1 MKKSPLYTRTGDTGT
16 TSLIGGQRTPKNSPR
31 VEAYGTVDELNAL
44 IGLLQSHLSTLLHKQ
59 PDTSAEQPSSELPTQ
74 AEQPTT
80 EQVSNLAKQPTP
92 IQPEDS
98 ALTDAARTLADETT
112 QTLLGISNTLFNIG
126 AALATPDGSDLPT
139 ADTDRIRLPQA
150 IDRLE
155 NRIDRLDSQVPPLRS
170 FILPG
175 GNPTAALAHV
185 ARTVCR
191 RAERTILT
199 AIDAGAT
206 ISPDILT
213 YINRLSDYLFI
224 LARHIN
230 HTTSTPEL
238 PWQPS

>member
-1 MKKSPLYTRTGDTGT
+1 MKKSPLYTRTGDTGS
-16 TSLIGGQRTPKNSPR
+16 TSLIGGQRAPKNSPR

-44 IGLLQSHLSTLLHKQ
+44 IGLLQARLATLLPEQPESELSTKHTKATT
-59 PDTSAEQPSSELPTQ
+59 PTNEQTSSEL
-74 AEQPTT
+74 
-80 EQVSNLAKQPTP
+80 LA
-92 IQPEDS
+92 
-98 ALTDAARTLADETT
+98 DAARTLTEETAE
-112 QTLLGISNTLFNIG
+112 TLLGINNTLFNIG

-139 ADTDRIRLPQA
+139 ADTDRIHLPQS

-155 NRIDRLDSQVPPLRS
+155 KRIDLLDSQVPTLHS

-206 ISPDILT
+206 VSPDILT

-238 PWQPS
+238 QWQPS

>member
-44 IGLLQSHLSTLLHKQ
+44 IGLLQSHLTTLL
-59 PDTSAEQPSSELPTQ
+59 PTS
-74 AEQPTT
+74 QPTT
-80 EQVSNLAKQPTP
+80 ELPTSQPQATP
-92 IQPEDS
+92 PTTEQIPNHARQPNTE
-98 ALTDAARTLADETT
+98 LTDAARTLADETT

>member
-16 TSLIGGQRTPKNSPR
+16 TSLIGGQRAPKNSPR

-44 IGLLQSHLSTLLHKQ
+44 IGLLQSHLTTLLPKQ
-59 PDTSAEQPSSELPTQ
+59 PDTES
-74 AEQPTT
+74 
-80 EQVSNLAKQPTP
+80 LA
-92 IQPEDS
+92 
-98 ALTDAARTLADETT
+98 DAARTLAEETAE
-112 QTLLGISNTLFNIG
+112 TLLGINNTLFNIG

-155 NRIDRLDSQVPPLRS
+155 NRIDLLDSQVPALRS

-206 ISPDILT
+206 VSPDILT

>member
-16 TSLIGGQRTPKNSPR
+16 TSLIGGQRAPKNSPR

-44 IGLLQSHLSTLLHKQ
+44 IGLLQSHLTTLLPKQ
-59 PDTSAEQPSSELPTQ
+59 PAPPTK
-74 AEQPTT
+74 QPTT
-80 EQVSNLAKQPTP
+80 ELSTPTELPTAELPTPTKQPTT

-98 ALTDAARTLADETT
+98 ELADAARTLAEETAE
-112 QTLLGISNTLFNIG
+112 TLLGINNTLFNIG

-155 NRIDRLDSQVPPLRS
+155 NRIDLLDSQVPPLRS

-206 ISPDILT
+206 ISPDILI

>member
-1 MKKSPLYTRTGDTGT
+1 MKKSPLYTRTGDTGI
-16 TSLIGGQRTPKNSPR
+16 TSLIGGQRAPKNSPR

-44 IGLLQSHLSTLLHKQ
+44 IGLLQSHLSTL
-59 PDTSAEQPSSELPTQ
+59 

-80 EQVSNLAKQPTP
+80 ET
-92 IQPEDS
+92 
-98 ALTDAARTLADETT
+98 LTDAARTLAEETT
-112 QTLLGISNTLFNIG
+112 ETLLGINNTLFNIG
-126 AALATPDGSDLPT
+126 AALATPDGSNLPT

-150 IDRLE
+150 IELLE
-155 NRIDRLDSQVPPLRS
+155 NRIDLLDSQVPPLRS

-199 AIDAGAT
+199 AVDAGAT

-230 HTTSTPEL
+230 HTSSTPEL

>member
-1 MKKSPLYTRTGDTGT
+1 MKKSPLYTRTGDTGS
-16 TSLIGGQRTPKNSPR
+16 TSLIGGQRAPKNSPR

-44 IGLLQSHLSTLLHKQ
+44 IGLLQARLATLL
-59 PDTSAEQPSSELPTQ
+59 PEQPESGHSTKHPKATTPNNEQTSSEL
-74 AEQPTT
+74 
-80 EQVSNLAKQPTP
+80 LA
-92 IQPEDS
+92 
-98 ALTDAARTLADETT
+98 DAARTLTEETAE
-112 QTLLGISNTLFNIG
+112 TLLGINNTLFNIG

-139 ADTDRIRLPQA
+139 ADTDRIYLPQS

-155 NRIDRLDSQVPPLRS
+155 KRIDLLDSQVPTLHS

-206 ISPDILT
+206 VSPDILT

-238 PWQPS
+238 QWQPS

>member
-16 TSLIGGQRTPKNSPR
+16 TSLIGGQRAPKNSPR

-44 IGLLQSHLSTLLHKQ
+44 IGLLQANLTTLHPKQ
-59 PDTSAEQPSSELPTQ
+59 PSPEH
-74 AEQPTT
+74 
-80 EQVSNLAKQPTP
+80 LA
-92 IQPEDS
+92 
-98 ALTDAARTLADETT
+98 DAARTLAEETAE
-112 QTLLGISNTLFNIG
+112 TLLGINNTLFNIG
-126 AALATPDGSDLPT
+126 AALATPDGTDLPT
-139 ADTDRIRLPQA
+139 ADTDRIHLPQA

-155 NRIDRLDSQVPPLRS
+155 NRIDLLDSQVPQLRS

-185 ARTVCR
+185 TRTVCR

-206 ISPDILT
+206 VSPDILT

-238 PWQPS
+238 PWRPS

>member
-16 TSLIGGQRTPKNSPR
+16 TSLIGGQRAPKNSPR

-44 IGLLQSHLSTLLHKQ
+44 IGLLQSHLSTI
-59 PDTSAEQPSSELPTQ
+59 
-74 AEQPTT
+74 AEQPTAET
-80 EQVSNLAKQPTP
+80 LA
-92 IQPEDS
+92 
-98 ALTDAARTLADETT
+98 DAARTLAEETAE
-112 QTLLGISNTLFNIG
+112 TLLGINNTLFNIG
-126 AALATPDGSDLPT
+126 AALATPDGSNLPT

-150 IDRLE
+150 IELLE
-155 NRIDRLDSQVPPLRS
+155 NRIDLLDSQVPPLRS

-199 AIDAGAT
+199 AVDAGAT
-206 ISPDILT
+206 VSPDILT